1 MKRAYKKREESI
13 HQAVCKYI
21 KSQYPDCIF
30 SSESGGIRL
39 TMGQAIK
46 AKSLRSESKL
56 PDLLIMEARGGYCGL
71 FIEIKKDS
79 VWLRDG
85 SLSKDKHIQAQ
96 AAVLDR
102 LKKKRYY
109 AVFGCGLELTMS
121 IIDRYMKANITI
133 TETSAPEASLI
144 DEWYKSNG

>member
-13 HQAVCKYI
+13 HQSVCKYL
-21 KSQYPDCIF
+21 KLQYPDCIF

-102 LKKKRYY
+102 LNKKGYC
-109 AVFGCGLELTMS
+109 AVFGCGFDLTKA
-121 IIDRYMKANITI
+121 IIDDYMKRQPTI
-133 TETSAPEASLI
+133 QTSAPEASLI
-144 DEWYKSNG
+144 DEWYKNNG